1 MIFRAPFPAHSGL
14 ERHAGCAPGRP
25 ALSSPPVVS
34 IIDDDSSV
42 RAATDNLV
50 RSLGYVVHTFAS
62 AEEFLASPHLN
73 DSSCVIAD
81 VQMPAMSGLDLQACL
96 LAQGYRV
103 PFIFITAFA
112 VDDARMRALT
122 AGATCFLAKPFAGE
136 ALVNCLETA
145 LQGRRNGEMT

>member
-1 MIFRAPFPAHSGL
+1 MIFHVPFPAHSAV

-25 ALSSPPVVS
+25 ALSSPPVIS

-42 RAATDNLV
+42 RAATENLV
-50 RSLGYVVHTFAS
+50 RSLGYVVHTFSS
-62 AEEFLASPHLN
+62 AEDFLASPHLH

-81 VQMPAMSGLDLQACL
+81 VQMPTMSGLELQACL
-96 LAQGYRV
+96 LARRCRV

-112 VDDARMRALT
+112 LDDVRVRALK

-136 ALVNCLETA
+136 ALINCLETA
-145 LQGRRNGEMT
+145 LQGGLTAK

>member
-1 MIFRAPFPAHSGL
+1 MIFRIPFAAHSAV

-25 ALSSPPVVS
+25 ALSSPPVIS

-62 AEEFLASPHLN
+62 AEEFLASPQLH
-73 DSSCVIAD
+73 DTSCVIAD
-81 VQMPAMSGLDLQACL
+81 VQMPTMSGLELHACL
-96 LAQGYRV
+96 LARGCRV

-112 VDDARMRALT
+112 LDDARARALM
-122 AGATCFLAKPFAGE
+122 ADATCFLAKPFAAE
-136 ALVNCLETA
+136 ALINCLETA
-145 LQGRRNGEMT
+145 LRGSLTAE